1 MADLAALAGQYKR
14 AIDAYEQVALASLN
28 SNLTKW
34 SVKDYY
40 LKAGACYLAG
50 KDPVATKQAIE
61 RYVVQDPTFTSTRE
75 CILLEVLPPR
85 RQLTSGFG
93 KRRG

>member
-40 LKAGACYLAG
+40 LKAGACYLADN
-50 KDPVATKQAIE
+50 DPVATKQAIE
-61 RYVVQDPTFTSTRE
+61 RYVLQDPTFPSTRE
-75 CILLEVLPPR
+75 CILLEVLPR

-93 KRRG
+93 KCRG